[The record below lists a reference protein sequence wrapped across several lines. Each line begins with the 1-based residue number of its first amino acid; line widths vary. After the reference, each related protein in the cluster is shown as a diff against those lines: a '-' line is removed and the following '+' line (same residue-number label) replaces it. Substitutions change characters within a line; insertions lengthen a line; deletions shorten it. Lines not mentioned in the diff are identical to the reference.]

1 VALAKFRLIERL
13 ADLKTNGLRK
23 LAKLFPG
30 VAHPSDR
37 LSFHPFT
44 GYINVDI
51 EANGELLKAAVRRI
65 SPVWGTRKTAG
76 ITLTTR

>member
-30 VAHPSDR
+30 VTHPSDR
-37 LSFHPFT
+37 LAFHPFQ
-44 GYINVDI
+44 YISVLI
-51 EANGELLKAAVRRI
+51 
-65 SPVWGTRKTAG
+65 
-76 ITLTTR
+76 